1 MFTNP
6 IKYIYKN
13 IFGKKTLYIVI
24 IEHMA
29 MNGTPSIDSMLGIIS
44 NNNQTAAILDSQR
57 AVTESIKNSMERNT
71 QGLSTL
77 INSDSN
83 RAIDVIDRNN
93 AFANQNLNTIGSSLK
108 DIIQHG
114 FTADITAIERTSAA
128 NAATTDRIGNSLSSA
143 IERNGSMNMN
153 TTERTSAANA
163 IASERIGGQLAT
175 LSERNNREIMSGF
188 KENQLTSE
196 KNFGETRLFNATQ
209 NQFIERKI
217 GDYYLQSERN
227 FGKIEND
234 LSRVENSIGRLM
246 DNHHN
251 QTMVEMLKMNNG
263 IEKAIS
269 ASEIAVVKQAAE
281 NYANTQIEAAKNRL
295 GLEQKIIESAA
306 DIKLSNIKDSID
318 TRNLINGYNND
329 NIRNDLQSEKI
340 IHALHHHHPHH
351 HDYHHRHH
359 DDRDHHHYYNNFVD
373 GRHDRR
379 GRGDGRG
386 DGD

>member
-1 MFTNP
+1 
-6 IKYIYKN
+6 
-13 IFGKKTLYIVI
+13 
-24 IEHMA
+24 MA
-29 MNGTPSIDSMLGIIS
+29 NNGSPSIDTMLGIIA
-44 NNNQTAAILDSQR
+44 NNTQTSAILDNQR
-57 AVTESIKNSMERNT
+57 AVTESIKNSMERNL
-71 QGLSTL
+71 QGLSSL
-77 INSDSN
+77 VSADNN
-83 RAIDVIDRNN
+83 RTIDVIDRNN

-108 DIIQHG
+108 DILQHG
-114 FTADITAIERTSAA
+114 FNADLTAIERTSAA
-128 NAATTDRIGNSLSSA
+128 SAATTDRVGNTLSSA

-163 IASERIGGQLAT
+163 ISAERIGGQLAT
-175 LSERNNREIMSGF
+175 LVEKNNREIMSGF

-196 KNFGETRLFNATQ
+196 RNFGESRLFNATQ

-263 IEKAIS
+263 LEKAIS
-269 ASEIAVVKQAAE
+269 ASEIAIVKQAAD
-281 NYANTQIEAAKNRL
+281 NYANSQIEAAKNRL

-306 DIKLSNIKDSID
+306 DIKLSNIKDNND

-329 NIRNDLQSEKI
+329 NMRFDLQSEKI
-340 IHALHHHHPHH
+340 IHALHHHHPHYHGH
-351 HDYHHRHH
+351 HGHYRHH

-373 GRHDRR
+373 GHNDRR

-386 DGD
+386 GD